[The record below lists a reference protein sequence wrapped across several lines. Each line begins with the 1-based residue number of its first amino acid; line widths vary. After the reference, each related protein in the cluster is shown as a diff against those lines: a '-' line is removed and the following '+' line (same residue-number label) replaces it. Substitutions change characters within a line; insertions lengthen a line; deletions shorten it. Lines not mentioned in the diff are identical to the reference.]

1 MSNISYYYGLIVI
14 GVVITV
20 YTMYKKRNVAD
31 LFTYFLFA
39 TAWTWVG
46 EAVVLFVL
54 NAYAY
59 KPGLYSDPFQEN
71 IIGHII
77 ANSALWASA
86 ALAVMCLQLSYF
98 WIGLISIVF
107 MMIEEVFLNAGVYL
121 QYWWHTSMTGILTI
135 IFMVVMKKWY
145 VFVNEKRNK
154 LPRNVVFWT
163 IAWIILQT
171 PSSILMLLDKQ
182 FFRVHWVENIYRDS
196 TLFTGFLYHVCM
208 AFVVHYFFWTR
219 KESYWKIVPLFI
231 LVAGDMILLN
241 MNILLLHNDWKLSY
255 FICLRVVSLVMIMLL
270 ENFTLKRVKV

>member
-86 ALAVMCLQLSYF
+86 ALAVMRLQLSYF

-107 MMIEEVFLNAGVYL
+107 MMIEEVFLNAGVYI
-121 QYWWHTSMTGILTI
+121 QYWWHTYMTGILAI

-145 VFVNEKRNK
+145 DFLNEKRNK